1 MSSAAVSPLLSMLK
15 EWDVVLLLPTTT
27 TTNVATNNDDIDK
40 TAAVEGWRRC
50 GGVNSTGGDVV
61 VSGQTGETNVGND
74 MPLR

>member
-15 EWDVVLLLPTTT
+15 EWDVIILLPTTT
-27 TTNVATNNDDIDK
+27 TDVATNDDDIDK

-74 MPLR
+74 MSLR